1 VAEGKLTLV
10 SADGFRLAVVKLDYD
25 GDEGQVLINRDELK
39 GVTSALKRA
48 RRVRVSFEK
57 SGDSLD
63 GMSLTL
69 DTELIRYR
77 WRGAD
82 GNFPEYEK
90 LIPADF
96 NTLTSFDTNE
106 ALKAVSSLKVLS
118 DSKTYP
124 IDLTIGNGRVIMS
137 NPDDKGQ
144 AEIPADTQGEGKVRI
159 DGSYLADAL
168 RACGGMVELKLTDGK
183 SPMLF
188 TSPDYELVVMPMLT
202 SESQKPEGKAEA
214 TEPEQAEAE
223 PAEVTEPEAETTEVE
238 QAEVEEAEKPK
249 RKRSK
254 AKEPVAVA

>member
-1 VAEGKLTLV
+1 LRKAH
-10 SADGFRLAVVKLDYD
+10 
-25 GDEGQVLINRDELK
+25 
-39 GVTSALKRA
+39 
-48 RRVRVSFEK
+48 RVNLSFEA
-57 SGDSLD
+57 SGESLD
-63 GMSLTL
+63 GVSLVI
-69 DTELIRYR
+69 DTEITRYK

-96 NTLTSFDTNE
+96 STLTSFDTNE

-118 DSKTYP
+118 DSKAYP

-137 NPDDKGQ
+137 NPDDRGQ

-159 DGSYLADAL
+159 DGSYLTDAL

-202 SESQKPEGKAEA
+202 SESQKQEGKVEA

-223 PAEVTEPEAETTEVE
+223 PAETTEPEAEK
-238 QAEVEEAEKPK
+238 AE
-249 RKRSK
+249 
-254 AKEPVAVA
+254 AVAEARRKNQ